1 MTGVLCRIPVWLC
14 SCAQAPVRPGE
25 NDACAPPATRA
36 GAPGRAPG
44 LIQRSPPS
52 MCMPP
57 RQELRRECHNLSLFT
72 PTPAWPRSS
81 TVASPRRSIGWAL
94 AQSALIGVLGVALGG
109 VSAALARAD
118 SPATCRSGHTL
129 FHQRGIR
136 AFSLERVDRSDPRNP
151 LPHQVI
157 YACLPGER
165 RPQVLYDGDVGTFT
179 SANSFA
185 LSGNRLGFLA
195 RQEGGVAEDSS
206 FGWVNIRTRVVKLG
220 QFNVA
225 SPENSPGDPV
235 APDAEVHFAIAPDGT
250 AAVIGSDGRDQ
261 EVLLMRALPRSLGK
275 PRELGSSS
283 TGDIKVDSIAITPT
297 TVNWTTTAGVRHTVP
312 R

>member
-1 MTGVLCRIPVWLC
+1 MNSPVGERGARI
-14 SCAQAPVRPGE
+14 
-25 NDACAPPATRA
+25 
-36 GAPGRAPG
+36 
-44 LIQRSPPS
+44 
-52 MCMPP
+52 
-57 RQELRRECHNLSLFT
+57 ELK
-72 PTPAWPRSS
+72 
-81 TVASPRRSIGWAL
+81 GWAL
-94 AQSALIGVLGVALGG
+94 GSVALIGVLAVVVDGVP
-109 VSAALARAD
+109 AALAHAD
-118 SPATCRSGHTL
+118 SPATCRSGQTL
-129 FHQRGIR
+129 FHKHGIR
-136 AFSLERVDRSDPRNP
+136 AFSLERIDRSDPRNP

-157 YACLPGER
+157 YACLRGEH
-165 RPQVLYDGDVGTFT
+165 RPQVLYDGAVGTFT

-206 FGWVNIRTRVVKLG
+206 FVWVDIRTRVVKLG

-225 SPENSPGDPV
+225 SPENSSSDPV
-235 APDAEVHFAIAPDGT
+235 APDAEVNFAIAPDGT
-250 AAVIGSDGRDQ
+250 AAVIGSDGPEQ

-283 TGDIKVDSIAITPT
+283 TGEIKPDSIAITPT

>member
-1 MTGVLCRIPVWLC
+1 MGMAL
-14 SCAQAPVRPGE
+14 
-25 NDACAPPATRA
+25 
-36 GAPGRAPG
+36 G
-44 LIQRSPPS
+44 LKPCQ
-52 MCMPP
+52 
-57 RQELRRECHNLSLFT
+57 ECHNPSLFT
-72 PTPAWPRSS
+72 ATLTRPRSG
-81 TVASPRRSIGWAL
+81 TVASRRRPIWWVL
-94 AQSALIGVLGVALGG
+94 AQSVLIGMLGLAVGG
-109 VSAALARAD
+109 VSAALAHAD
-118 SPATCRSGHTL
+118 SRATCRSGQTL

-136 AFSLERVDRSDPRNP
+136 TFSLERIDRSDPRNP

-157 YACLPGER
+157 YACLPGEH
-165 RPQVLYDGDVGTFT
+165 RPQVLYDGAVGTFT

-185 LSGNRLGFLA
+185 LSGSRLGFLA

-206 FGWVNIRTRVVKLG
+206 FGWVDIRTRVVKFG

-225 SPENSPGDPV
+225 SPENSPSDPV
-235 APDAEVHFAIAPDGT
+235 APDAEVNFAIAPDGT
-250 AAVIGSDGRDQ
+250 TAVIGSDGPEQ

-283 TGDIKVDSIAITPT
+283 TGEIKLDSIAVTPT

>member
-1 MTGVLCRIPVWLC
+1 M
-14 SCAQAPVRPGE
+14 
-25 NDACAPPATRA
+25 
-36 GAPGRAPG
+36 
-44 LIQRSPPS
+44 
-52 MCMPP
+52 
-57 RQELRRECHNLSLFT
+57 
-72 PTPAWPRSS
+72 
-81 TVASPRRSIGWAL
+81 L
-94 AQSALIGVLGVALGG
+94 ARSALIGVLWVAVGSG
-109 VSAALARAD
+109 PAAFARAD
-118 SPATCRSGHTL
+118 WPATCWSGQTL
-129 FHQRGIR
+129 FRQRGIR

-165 RPQVLYDGDVGTFT
+165 RPQVLYDGDVGAFT

-185 LSGNRLGFLA
+185 VSGNRLGFLA

-206 FGWVNIRTRVVKLG
+206 FVWVNIRTRVLKSG

-225 SPENSPGDPV
+225 SPENSPSDPV

-250 AAVIGSDGRDQ
+250 AALIGSDGQEQ
-261 EVLLMRALPRSLGK
+261 EVLLMRVLPRSLGK

-283 TGDIKVDSIAITPT
+283 TGDIKPDSIAITRT
-297 TVNWTTTAGVRHTVP
+297 TVSWSTTAGVRHTVP